1 MKKSKAT
8 PASHSEIRTTLLVT
22 RVSTSRQA
30 DNDEGSLKNQLQ
42 RLRSYM
48 EYRNSSS
55 EDWREVKHIELRAI
69 SGKDSVR
76 SQEFQPLYEEV
87 RMGRVNT
94 VLGPDLDRVCR
105 SVAEKLL
112 TELVSMDQQSGRSF
126 IKDKLNEL
134 GRRQLDLEHGLG
146 ELQHELD
153 RLGQETV
160 DTEQVRAALG
170 QVKGLFGALRPYE
183 QRELINL
190 VLQRA

>member
-1 MKKSKAT
+1 
-8 PASHSEIRTTLLVT
+8 
-22 RVSTSRQA
+22 
-30 DNDEGSLKNQLQ
+30 
-42 RLRSYM
+42 
-48 EYRNSSS
+48 
-55 EDWREVKHIELRAI
+55 
-69 SGKDSVR
+69 
-76 SQEFQPLYEEV
+76 
-87 RMGRVNT
+87 
-94 VLGPDLDRVCR
+94 
-105 SVAEKLL
+105 
-112 TELVSMDQQSGRSF
+112 MDQQSGKSF

-134 GRRQLDLEHGLG
+134 GRRQSDLEHGLG